1 MHYQILV
8 LGVQNQVQSTGHPPN
23 SIYTT
28 VQLYRTLERGK
39 PGGGCT
45 KVHYQ
50 ILVLGV
56 QNQVQSTGHPP
67 NSIYTTVQ
75 LSRTLERG
83 KPGRGAQRCTIK
95 FWC

>member
-39 PGGGCT
+39 PGGGVHKGALSNFGARGT
-45 KVHYQ
+45 KPSA
-50 ILVLGV
+50 IDWA
-56 QNQVQSTGHPP
+56 PP
-67 NSIYTTVQ
+67 
-75 LSRTLERG
+75 
-83 KPGRGAQRCTIK
+83 K
-95 FWC
+95 